1 MPTRNITLDHFG
13 TTLEPLWNHF
23 GTTLEPLWDHFGTT
37 LEPRNIT
44 LESLDNLSNEACRL
58 LCSHLE
64 EWVSKV
70 WTSWELW
77 LRGPLQKFPMEGRAP
92 AHPFASVCAK
102 AWPVHTQAYG
112 WVDAACC
119 ARVRACVH
127 VCMYARFCVY
137 M

>member
-70 WTSWELW
+70 RTSWKLGAVASGTGLW
-77 LRGPLQKFPMEGRAP
+77 VICQMSLAGF
-92 AHPFASVCAK
+92 CAL
-102 AWPVHTQAYG
+102 T
-112 WVDAACC
+112 
-119 ARVRACVH
+119 
-127 VCMYARFCVY
+127 
-137 M
+137 

>member
-1 MPTRNITLDHFG
+1 VLSPRGVGFKGADQLEAGSCGIRNR
-13 TTLEPLWNHF
+13 PL
-23 GTTLEPLWDHFGTT
+23 G
-37 LEPRNIT
+37 
-44 LESLDNLSNEACRL
+44 NLSNEPCRL